1 VNPRYQDIN
10 NSINIINSLTIFP
23 SFSRKQTSIM
33 QFSKLSTIA
42 LLGFFTSTNA
52 YDMYLKGC
60 STTNGSPTVADINKV
75 IDGLNGKHGCSQDN
89 PFGTQCTTI
98 QTNGGAHA
106 GLCGYKWGWG
116 NSKDMEIDCHIVAN
130 AAMYVSWN
138 KLWGDGF
145 TNGFNRLV
153 INKCSGAGGRASG
166 EVQVSNVLRVT
177 IF

>member
-1 VNPRYQDIN
+1 
-10 NSINIINSLTIFP
+10 
-23 SFSRKQTSIM
+23 M

-42 LLGFFTSTNA
+42 LLGFFSFTNA

-75 IDGLNGKHGCSQDN
+75 IDGLNRKHGCSQN
-89 PFGTQCTTI
+89 NAFGTQCTTI

-116 NSKDMEIDCHIVAN
+116 NNKDMEIDCHIVAN
-130 AAMYVSWN
+130 AAM
-138 KLWGDGF
+138 
-145 TNGFNRLV
+145 LV

-166 EVQVSNVLRVT
+166 EVQVSDVMRVT